1 MGIIA
6 ILEGW
11 GSGEGELTTRSELP
25 AEVRAY
31 YHLPNSDGHVYLVG
45 TLGLSFLLGS

>member
-1 MGIIA
+1 MGIIG

-11 GSGEGELTTRSELP
+11 GSNEVELTTRSELP

-31 YHLPNSDGHVYLVG
+31 YHLSNIDGHVYHVG